1 MPECKS
7 EFILFN
13 FSVISQTTLNV
24 QETDALAIIKA
35 ISMSTDLSWGIHGV
49 TIVEIAVKRSETKS
63 NFLRSI
69 RFNSGMA
76 MKMPGI
82 SKATTTMKL
91 VYRLNPGMLKALKL
105 NP

>member
-1 MPECKS
+1 
-7 EFILFN
+7 
-13 FSVISQTTLNV
+13 
-24 QETDALAIIKA
+24 
-35 ISMSTDLSWGIHGV
+35 MSTDLSWGIHGV
-49 TIVEIAVKRSETKS
+49 TIVEIAVKRSEAKS

-91 VYRLNPGMLKALKL
+91 VYRSNPCIVNAFKDR
-105 NP
+105 P